1 MTKYLVGYR
10 KVHKRKK
17 TEEPWHIISAEWKKK
32 PTMADMEQT
41 GFGWINDKGWESVIV
56 KRLKGTRIKELGKV
70 V

>member
-1 MTKYLVGYR
+1 MSKYLVGFR
-10 KVHKRKK
+10 KIHKRKK
-17 TEEPWHIISAEWKKK
+17 IEEPWTIISVEYKKK
-32 PTMADMEQT
+32 PTMVDMKET